1 MKQGFFNL
9 IADSHLDAW
18 TIVSSRTEQTTILAF
33 NDCSKSNNIDGIK
46 MENAITYYSLCGVEG
61 KKRKE
66 KKNNALAS
74 DAGNDNV

>member
-9 IADSHLDAW
+9 IADSHLDES
-18 TIVSSRTEQTTILAF
+18 IVSSRTEQTTILAF

-66 KKNNALAS
+66 KKKNALAS